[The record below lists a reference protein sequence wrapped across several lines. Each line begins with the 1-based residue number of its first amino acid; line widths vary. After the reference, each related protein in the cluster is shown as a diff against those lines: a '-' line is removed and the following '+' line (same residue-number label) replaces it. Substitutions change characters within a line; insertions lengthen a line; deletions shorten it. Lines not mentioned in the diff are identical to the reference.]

1 MNGAKNTSVEFFRW
15 GTAMGDNMFDL
26 IVGSDIVYFSEACT
40 PVAQSLRLLLKEN
53 GVGIIAN
60 DVMRYNNHEDAFE
73 RALIEEGLIVTERVV
88 LQDERTEHKL
98 LIIRK

>member
-1 MNGAKNTSVEFFRW
+1 MA
-15 GTAMGDNMFDL
+15 
-26 IVGSDIVYFSEACT
+26 
-40 PVAQSLRLLLKEN
+40 
-53 GVGIIAN
+53 IIAN